1 MKFSELI
8 YKVSGAFSKTKQSR
22 EVTNYSSGRKKQGG
36 GYALPSGY
44 KKSHSGMFKKI
55 YMEKNTSFNLYT
67 SWFMIHVLGNS
78 LNISMPLQSK
88 VLQA

>member
-55 YMEKNTSFNLYT
+55 YMEQKTSSSIYISLCR
-67 SWFMIHVLGNS
+67 IRVLGNP
-78 LNISMPLQSK
+78 LNIAVS
-88 VLQA
+88 